1 MNFQVVDR
9 LLELRYRLRSSTRAK
24 SPTWI
29 VTAAD
34 RARVKITWPST
45 YQWEHARVF
54 VGTLEGALARINVLR
69 VAPTPQIHR
78 GIVRMFCT
86 IDDRPHIIAIDYMDR
101 PDAISKDALAECSL
115 YIKFQHKE
123 LGYADGRIVPGG
135 YSVSSPHYYRYYRAF
150 RKRSVDDRRIDVLGR
165 FSYKFQGELRGKAVE
180 MLSRASDIHF
190 VGAGT
195 RVRYSRFL
203 REVASARLSLDLP
216 GNGPFTFRVP
226 EFLGL
231 GTCLISPR
239 YVTALHEPLV
249 PGVHYVAIADD
260 LSDLLEKCRYYLA
273 HEEER
278 ARIAKAGQEFF
289 DRYLHCDHLASY
301 FLRIMLDRL
310 GNDRQEDY
318 GSALPRIT
326 IAPSALPNCTA
337 VTASP
342 SVPSACKGNQA
353 SPDGSG
359 TETSVVSP

>member
-9 LLELRYRLRSSTRAK
+9 ILELRYRLRSSTRAK

-54 VGTLEGALARINVLR
+54 VDTLEGAFARINVLR
-69 VAPTPQIHR
+69 LAPILQIHR
-78 GIVRMFCT
+78 GIVRIVCT

-115 YIKFQHKE
+115 YIKFQHDE
-123 LGYADGRIVPGG
+123 RGYTDSRIVPGG
-135 YSVSSPHYYRYYRAF
+135 YPVSSPHYYRYYPAL
-150 RKRSVDDRRIDVLGR
+150 RKRSVDDRRIGVLGR
-165 FSYKFQGELRGKAVE
+165 FSYKFQWELRGKAVE

-203 REVASARLSLDLP
+203 REVASARLGLDLP
-216 GNGPFTFRVP
+216 GNGPFTFRLP

-278 ARIAKAGQEFF
+278 ARIARAGQEFF
-289 DRYLHCDHLASY
+289 DRYLHCDQLASY

-310 GNDRQEDY
+310 GN
-318 GSALPRIT
+318 
-326 IAPSALPNCTA
+326 
-337 VTASP
+337 
-342 SVPSACKGNQA
+342 
-353 SPDGSG
+353 
-359 TETSVVSP
+359 